1 MLSDHE
7 RETLLDIEHRLVA
20 ESPDWART
28 FDRTGRQ
35 GRRQRAFEWTAH
47 IVAVLLAAAIPWSCW
62 PPTHRAPPCSSLPSP
77 DCRSG
82 SSGDSAAPPPSP
94 APIGPAPIRPAPIR
108 PAPADCRP
116 ERPTAGPCGVAAG
129 AIRGI
134 API

>member
-47 IVAVLLAAAIPWSCW
+47 IVAVLLAAAITMVMLAAHAPGPALFFAAVTGLSVWLVRRLRRPTTQPGIDRPGTDQPGAGV
-62 PPTHRAPPCSSLPSP
+62 PPT
-77 DCRSG
+77 
-82 SSGDSAAPPPSP
+82 
-94 APIGPAPIRPAPIR
+94 
-108 PAPADCRP
+108 
-116 ERPTAGPCGVAAG
+116 
-129 AIRGI
+129 
-134 API
+134 